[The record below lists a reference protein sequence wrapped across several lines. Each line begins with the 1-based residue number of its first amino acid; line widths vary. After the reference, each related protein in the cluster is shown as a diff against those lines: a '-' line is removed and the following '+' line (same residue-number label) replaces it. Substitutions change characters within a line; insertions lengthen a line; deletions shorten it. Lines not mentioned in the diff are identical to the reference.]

1 MKRRHFISLSALGAP
16 MLASL
21 GISSCKSSTSDKE
34 VEEHPNFNDF
44 RFNEKSISDIQ
55 QLMAEDKLTC
65 EELVIE
71 YLDRIEKIDKNGPGL
86 NSIIDINPDALPLAR
101 QLDEE
106 RKHGHLRGA
115 LHGIPILL
123 KDNIDTAD
131 KMMTTAGSFALEGN
145 FASEDAFI
153 VKQLRKSGALI
164 LGKTNLSEWANF
176 RSTRSSSGWSGRGG
190 QTHNPYV
197 IDRSPC
203 GSSSGSG
210 VAVAANLCVAA
221 IGTETD
227 GSVVCPSGHN
237 GIVGIKPT
245 LGMVSRTGII
255 PIAHSQ
261 DTAGPMAKSV
271 RDAAILLEVIS
282 GADQN
287 DEITLNEK
295 NEAINYSTNLQK
307 DALKGKRIGIVRK
320 LMGFHSE
327 VDKVI
332 EQAIEDIKVTG
343 AEVVDVELENLN
355 QYGNEEYEVLL
366 YEFKHD
372 LNEYLSKCKFPIVKS
387 LDDIIKFNEQ
397 FKDREMPWFGQE
409 ILEMAN
415 QKGDLNEKEYLEA
428 LAKSKKLSGE
438 LGIDYTLKKY
448 NVDALI
454 APTNGPAWNIDL
466 VNGDH
471 FGGGSSQPAAVSGY
485 PNITVPAGFV
495 HSLPIGISFFAE
507 AFSEEKLIQLA
518 YSYEQNTMHRRAPEF
533 YSTIMQ

>member
-21 GISSCKSSTSDKE
+21 GISSCKSGTLDKE
-34 VEEHPNFNDF
+34 VTEHTNFNDF
-44 RFNEKSISDIQ
+44 KFNEKSISEIQ
-55 QLMAEDKLTC
+55 QLMAEDQLTC

-71 YLDRIEKIDKNGPGL
+71 YLDRIEKIDNNGPGL
-86 NSIIDINPDALPLAR
+86 NSIIDINHDALPLAR

-131 KMMTTAGSFALEGN
+131 KMMTTAGSYALEGN

-227 GSVVCPSGHN
+227 GSVICPSGHN

-287 DEITLNEK
+287 DKITLNDK
-295 NEAINYSTNLQK
+295 NQAINYSTNLQK
-307 DALKGKRIGIVRK
+307 DALKGKRIGIVRD

-332 EQAIEDIKVTG
+332 EQAIEDIKATG
-343 AEVVDVELENLN
+343 AEVIDVELENIN

-372 LNEYLSKCKFPIVKS
+372 LNEYLNKCKFPIVKS

-471 FGGGSSQPAAVSGY
+471 YGGGSSQPAAVSGY

>member
-1 MKRRHFISLSALGAP
+1 MKRRHFISLSALAAP
-16 MLASL
+16 MLAGL
-21 GISSCKSSTSDKE
+21 GISSCNTTTSSNE

-44 RFNEKSISDIQ
+44 KYNEKSISELQ
-55 QLMAEDKLTC
+55 QLMDAGKLTC

-86 NSIIDINPDALPLAR
+86 NSVIDINHDALPLAR

-106 RKHGHLRGA
+106 RKSGLLRGA

-145 FASEDAFI
+145 FADQDAFI

-221 IGTETD
+221 VGTETD

-271 RDAAILLEVIS
+271 SDAAILLEVMS

-287 DEITLNEK
+287 DNITLNKK
-295 NEAINYSTNLQK
+295 NKAFNYIANLKK
-307 DALKGKRIGIVRK
+307 DALKGKRIGIVRAM
-320 LMGFHSE
+320 MGFHSE
-327 VDKVI
+327 VDKII
-332 EQAIEDIKVTG
+332 EQAIEDIKSAG
-343 AEVVDVELENLN
+343 AEVIDVELENLN

-397 FKDREMPWFGQE
+397 YKDREMPWFGQE

-415 QKGDLNEKEYLEA
+415 KKGDLNEKEYLEA
-428 LAKSKKLSGE
+428 LTKSKKLSGE

-448 NVDALI
+448 NVDALM

-471 FGGGSSQPAAVSGY
+471 YGGGSSQPAAVSGY
-485 PNITVPAGFV
+485 PNITIPAGFV
-495 HSLPIGISFFAE
+495 HSLPIGVSFFAE

>member
-1 MKRRHFISLSALGAP
+1 MKRRHFISLSAIAAP
-16 MLASL
+16 MLAGL
-21 GISSCKSSTSDKE
+21 GISSCKPSTSDKE
-34 VEEHPNFNDF
+34 VSEHPNFNDF
-44 RFNEKSISDIQ
+44 KFNEKSISDIQ

-131 KMMTTAGSFALEGN
+131 KMMTTAGSYALEGN

-176 RSTRSSSGWSGRGG
+176 RSTRSSSGWSGRGR

-261 DTAGPMAKSV
+261 DTAGPMAKS
-271 RDAAILLEVIS
+271 
-282 GADQN
+282 
-287 DEITLNEK
+287 
-295 NEAINYSTNLQK
+295 
-307 DALKGKRIGIVRK
+307 
-320 LMGFHSE
+320 
-327 VDKVI
+327 
-332 EQAIEDIKVTG
+332 
-343 AEVVDVELENLN
+343 
-355 QYGNEEYEVLL
+355 
-366 YEFKHD
+366 
-372 LNEYLSKCKFPIVKS
+372 
-387 LDDIIKFNEQ
+387 
-397 FKDREMPWFGQE
+397 
-409 ILEMAN
+409 
-415 QKGDLNEKEYLEA
+415 
-428 LAKSKKLSGE
+428 
-438 LGIDYTLKKY
+438 
-448 NVDALI
+448 
-454 APTNGPAWNIDL
+454 
-466 VNGDH
+466 
-471 FGGGSSQPAAVSGY
+471 
-485 PNITVPAGFV
+485 
-495 HSLPIGISFFAE
+495 
-507 AFSEEKLIQLA
+507 
-518 YSYEQNTMHRRAPEF
+518 
-533 YSTIMQ
+533 